1 MVIGGLSLQFPP
13 CSNYPDPASGVA
25 LARVW
30 GVEGL
35 GLALTVSG
43 SGAVEFLEDM
53 KFLELGA

>member
-1 MVIGGLSLQFPP
+1 MVIGRLSLQFPP
-13 CSNYPDPASGVA
+13 CTNYLDPASEVA
-25 LARVW
+25 LARAW

-53 KFLELGA
+53 KFLEIGA